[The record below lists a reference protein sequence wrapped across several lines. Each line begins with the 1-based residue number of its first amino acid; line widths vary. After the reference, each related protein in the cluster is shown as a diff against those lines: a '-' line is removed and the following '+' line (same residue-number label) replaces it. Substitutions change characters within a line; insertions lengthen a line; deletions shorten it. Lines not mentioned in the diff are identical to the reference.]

1 MRPAPEA
8 ASAALSR
15 GELQLV
21 ALLPTRMTN
30 ADMAD
35 RLGVSVNTV
44 KTRLRRLFAKLDV
57 HDRRNAVE
65 RIGELGLL
73 PASDPTPAGGGTRA

>member
-1 MRPAPEA
+1 M
-8 ASAALSR
+8 
-15 GELQLV
+15 

-57 HDRRNAVE
+57 HDRRHAVE
-65 RIGELGLL
+65 RTGELGLL
-73 PASDPTPAGGGTRA
+73 PESDQTAAGDGTRA